1 MRHSEAA
8 LPIEPQVSAFPARAT
23 GRKPVPV
30 VSMKETLDRAFTER
44 NSVAAFNI
52 LNDLT
57 SRPSSPG
64 PWRRRLR

>member
-1 MRHSEAA
+1 
-8 LPIEPQVSAFPARAT
+8 
-23 GRKPVPV
+23 
-30 VSMKETLDRAFTER
+30 MKEILDRAFTER